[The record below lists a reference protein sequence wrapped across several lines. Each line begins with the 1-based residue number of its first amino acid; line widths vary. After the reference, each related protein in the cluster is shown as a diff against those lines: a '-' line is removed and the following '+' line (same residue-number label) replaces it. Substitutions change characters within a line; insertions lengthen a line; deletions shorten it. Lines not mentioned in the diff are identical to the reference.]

1 MNYPSLDRSSRARL
15 RNGCSE
21 SRLDFYDLLRG
32 QTQRATLIFGDPSD
46 PPTAESYHCQARHH
60 CYYEQAWPADT
71 KFHDDTGGC
80 LDHRRVVVQDFE
92 RFRDHSTTSWTVAT
106 PTF

>member
-1 MNYPSLDRSSRARL
+1 MNYPDLSKAFRARL
-15 RNGCSE
+15 RDGCSE
-21 SRLDFYDLLRG
+21 SRLDFYDLPRG

-46 PPTAESYHCQARHH
+46 PPAGQSYHCQARHH
-60 CYYEQAWPADT
+60 CYYEQAWPADPE
-71 KFHDDTGGC
+71 FHDQAGGC

-92 RFRDHSTTSWTVAT
+92 TFWDDSTESWMVAT